1 MVDIAAWPFGATART
16 TGDSVNMQF
25 VGLKM
30 GIVRNAGTVVGVGS
44 LMVESSVASHS
55 VPLKERARVELAAEE
70 EAVEAAQLASVS
82 QRAGRRSR
90 SGSRSKSG
98 RRSLYRS
105 PVSRNR
111 SASIGGG
118 GSAAGR
124 QITWADKVK
133 GGPITGRTCEQSQ
146 EHVGCN
152 RDKDR
157 ITQSEKENHSLK
169 TSIGGLLK
177 TVAELKRSLQ
187 TGNSTSEGRKPDSP
201 AEVPRSVD
209 VPKENVADEETPARK
224 KEGALDCAGPGQGWF

>member
-1 MVDIAAWPFGATART
+1 M
-16 TGDSVNMQF
+16 
-25 VGLKM
+25 
-30 GIVRNAGTVVGVGS
+30 
-44 LMVESSVASHS
+44 
-55 VPLKERARVELAAEE
+55 ERARVELAAEE

-224 KEGALDCAGPGQGWF
+224 KRVLSIARAQAKVGSEPKKKMATLQKSMNQIIIRLERIEERENITDQRLGKIEVHLNETLLAAMER